1 MSLSVLKIDASVR
14 GGDSASRALTQA
26 IVDHLAPDTLVA
38 RDLAQP
44 LPLIDGPW
52 TAANFTPAD
61 SRSAEQAKT
70 LRLSDTL
77 IAELRAADVI
87 VIGAPVY
94 NFAIPTGL
102 KAWVDLVARAG
113 ETFSYTSE
121 GPKGLLEGKR
131 VIVAYASGGTKLGS
145 EIDFASGYLRH
156 VLGFIGLTKVEFIAA
171 DGLARDAEASMSAA
185 LAAVQELAR

>member
-61 SRSAEQAKT
+61 SRSAEQAET

>member
-1 MSLSVLKIDASVR
+1 MSLSVLHIDASVR
-14 GGDSASRALTQA
+14 STQSASRTLSQA
-26 IVDHLAPDTLVA
+26 VVDHLSPDTLVR
-38 RDLAQP
+38 RDLIDP
-44 LPLIDGPW
+44 LPLIDEAW
-52 TAANFTPAD
+52 TVANFTPVAD
-61 SRSAEQAKT
+61 RTDEQSET

-94 NFAIPTGL
+94 NFSIPAGL
-102 KAWVDLVARAG
+102 KAWLDLVARAG

-156 VLGFIGLTKVEFIAA
+156 VLGFIGITDVEFVAA
-171 DGLARDAEASMSAA
+171 DSVARDAQASLDAA
-185 LAAVQELAR
+185 NAAVLKLAS